1 MASGSGKFSSLTPH
15 STSSCIIVGN
25 GSSLPI
31 THTATATV
39 PTSSTPL
46 VLDNILISPSLIKNL
61 ISMRSLTRE
70 NPITIEFDKF
80 GFSVKDLHTK
90 GVILRSDS
98 DGDLY
103 PVTATSPSSPHCLV
117 TTSAD
122 LWHQRL
128 GHPGRDSF

>member
-90 GVILRSDS
+90 GVILCSDS

-122 LWHQRL
+122 L
-128 GHPGRDSF
+128 